1 VKAEALGAGATDPLR
16 GPTRA
21 SVSLPAR
28 PEAEVALS
36 AAARLRAAL
45 TGLGLAALALAAATV
60 LALLI
65 VAGPFHTSLGS
76 IG

>member
-1 VKAEALGAGATDPLR
+1 VRHHAKASSAGSTPALATFSSLLR
-16 GPTRA
+16 GGGSGAP
-21 SVSLPAR
+21 SLRFGFAP
-28 PEAEVALS
+28 L
-36 AAARLRAAL
+36 LAL

>member
-1 VKAEALGAGATDPLR
+1 MKAEALSAGATDSLR
-16 GPTRA
+16 GPVGF

-28 PEAEVALS
+28 PEAEVALDP
-36 AAARLRAAL
+36 AARWRAAL
-45 TGLGLAALALAAATV
+45 IGLGLAALALAVSTV

-65 VAGPFHTSLGS
+65 LAGPFHTSLGS

>member
-1 VKAEALGAGATDPLR
+1 VKAEALSAGATDLLR
-16 GPTRA
+16 GPVGV

-28 PEAEVALS
+28 PEAEVALP

-45 TGLGLAALALAAATV
+45 TGCGLAALAVAAATV

-65 VAGPFHTSLGS
+65 VAGPFHTSIGS
-76 IG
+76 IR